1 MQRPIQPLP
10 PQLANQIA
18 AGEVVERPA
27 SVVKELLENSIDAGA
42 TEIEL
47 AVEQGGLR
55 LIRVRDNG
63 YGIARDQLQLAVAP
77 HATSKLYSQQ
87 ELEQIASLGF
97 RGEALASIASVSRFR
112 LVSRVVDAEQGWGIT
127 CDGGDC
133 VEPIP
138 SAQPAGTQIEV
149 RDLFHSIPARRKF
162 LRSERTEFLH
172 LEEVVRRLALSRFD
186 IAFTLLHNGRQV
198 MRLRRADDQMQQA
211 RRVGEVLG
219 KGFNDTA
226 RFLDFD
232 ASGLHLHGWLAP
244 PSASRSQADGQ
255 YFYLNGRVIRDR
267 LIQHALRQAH
277 QSLLE
282 EGRHPAFVL
291 FLQVDPRQVDVNV
304 HPTKHEVRFREPRL
318 IHDFL
323 QRALR
328 EGLTG
333 NGQVATDAPA
343 HGSSSHHHPGA
354 SAVAEQQA
362 FYRQAV
368 EAKAAPMVDARTIL
382 FQRYLLLG
390 SGEAPQLLDMLAAH
404 RHLLQ
409 IHLQQLLDGSEVR
422 SQPLLIPQSME
433 LEAKQ
438 AEQLLASA
446 DNYAVLGFELDRLG
460 ESTVVLRRIPAL
472 LRGVDSEAL
481 LRLLQQWR
489 GPVDDELLAQMAALV
504 PPPVESLN
512 AAQGL
517 LRQLETLP
525 DKGASFRRSL
535 TVETLQ
541 KLFERGGQ

>member
-1 MQRPIQPLP
+1 MPVQRPIQPLP

-63 YGIARDQLQLAVAP
+63 HGIAREQLQLAVAP
-77 HATSKLYSQQ
+77 HATSKLYNQQ

-112 LVSRVVDAEQGWGIT
+112 LASRVAEAEQGWELS

-133 VEPIP
+133 AEPIP
-138 SAQPAGTQIEV
+138 CAQPAGTQIEV

-186 IAFTLLHNGRQV
+186 VAFTLLHNGRQV
-198 MRLRRADDQMQQA
+198 LRLRRAEDQVQQA

-255 YFYLNGRVIRDR
+255 YFYLNGRMIRDR

-277 QSLLE
+277 QGLLE
-282 EGRHPAFVL
+282 EGRHPSFVL

-333 NGQVATDAPA
+333 DTQVAPA
-343 HGSSSHHHPGA
+343 HGTFSSHQPGA
-354 SAVAEQQA
+354 SSVAEQQA
-362 FYRQAV
+362 FYHQAV

-390 SGEAPQLLDMLAAH
+390 SGDVPQLLDMLAAH

-409 IHLQQLLDGSEVR
+409 IHLQQLLNGGGVR

-472 LRGVDSEAL
+472 LRGADSEAL
-481 LRLLQQWR
+481 LRLLLQWR
-489 GPVDDELLAQMAALV
+489 GPVKDELLVQMAALV
-504 PPPVESLN
+504 PPPVENLN

-525 DKGASFRRSL
+525 DQGASFRRSL
-535 TVETLQ
+535 TIETLQ